1 MGLNRWEMA
10 DILARKSIPEEVE
23 AVHIRRIALQLAVAV
38 RTEAD
43 TTAQLIERA
52 KAFANYMLAV

>member
-1 MGLNRWEMA
+1 MA
-10 DILARKSIPEEVE
+10 DILARKSVPEEVE